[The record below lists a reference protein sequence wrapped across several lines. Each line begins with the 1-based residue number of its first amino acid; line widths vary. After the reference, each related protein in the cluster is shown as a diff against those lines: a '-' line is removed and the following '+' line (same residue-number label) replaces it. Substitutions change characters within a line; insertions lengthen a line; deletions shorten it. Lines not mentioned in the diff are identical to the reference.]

1 MFRVLLVD
9 DEPSLRLTLAEFLK
23 RSGYEG
29 IAAPDYPS
37 AVMVAKGSYDVAVI
51 DINLP
56 GRSGIEL
63 LHEINSRESYVP
75 VIMITGEP
83 NLSVIPEIVRAGAYD
98 FLAKP
103 VVKEVLLKAVA
114 RATEKKLLSAEKQ
127 RLEEEIKQRAA
138 DLEIRIAERTAELI
152 EAHDRLAHNG
162 KVAALGRVA
171 AQVAH
176 EVRNPLYGLLLYTTH
191 LKGELEGKLAQD
203 QAELFDSMIDTINQ
217 LTTTTE
223 QILDLARPVRLA
235 LRPVELN
242 CVVNAVLKLLQLQIS
257 ANGIKVE
264 FEQCDEN
271 PTALLDEGCIRA
283 ALLNLLL
290 NAVEAM
296 PAGGTLSITTGIDGE
311 TLSLVIKD
319 TGAGMT
325 EERIKKIFEPFNS
338 DKAGG
343 LGLGMPYAKK
353 IIEEHGGKIAIES
366 RLGEGT
372 QVCISLPAEKHQ
384 SEEHGG
390 KIAIESRLGEGTQ

>member
-9 DEPSLRLTLAEFLK
+9 DEPSLRLTLTEFL
-23 RSGYEG
+23 RRAGYEVF
-29 IAAPDYPS
+29 AAPDFQS
-37 AVMVAKGSYDVAVI
+37 ALMLRSGSFDVAVI

-63 LHEINSRESYVP
+63 LQVINSREPYVP

-83 NLSVIPEIVRAGAYD
+83 NLSVFPEIVRAGAYD

-103 VVKEVLLKAVA
+103 VVKEVLLKAVG
-114 RATEKKLLSAEKQ
+114 RASEKKLLSAEKQ

-138 DLEIRIAERTAELI
+138 DLEVRVAERTAELI

-191 LKGELEGKLAQD
+191 LKEELAGTLA
-203 QAELFDSMIDTINQ
+203 AEHAEVFDSMIDTINQ
-217 LTTTTE
+217 LNATTE

-235 LRPVELN
+235 LRPVDLN
-242 CVVNAVLKLLQLQIS
+242 NVVTAVLKLLQAQIS
-257 ANGIKVE
+257 ANAVE
-264 FEQCDEN
+264 VKLDQCDSN
-271 PTALLDEGCIRA
+271 PTIMLDEGCIRA
-283 ALLNLLL
+283 ALLNLFL
-290 NAVEAM
+290 NAIEAM
-296 PAGGTLSITTGIDGE
+296 PTGGTLSIASATNGDTF
-311 TLSLVIKD
+311 SLVIKD
-319 TGAGMT
+319 TGSGMT

-338 DKAGG
+338 DKTGG

-353 IIEEHGGKIAIES
+353 IVEEHGGQITVES
-366 RLGEGT
+366 KLGEGT
-372 QVCISLPAEKHQ
+372 RVSINLPVEKT
-384 SEEHGG
+384 
-390 KIAIESRLGEGTQ
+390 IT

>member
-1 MFRVLLVD
+1 MLRVLLVD
-9 DEPSLRLTLAEFLK
+9 DEPSLRLTLTEFLK
-23 RSGYEG
+23 RAGYEV
-29 IAAPDYPS
+29 IAAPDFPS
-37 AVMVAKGSYDVAVI
+37 AVMVGRGSYDVAVI

-56 GRSGIEL
+56 GRNGIEL
-63 LHEINSRESYVP
+63 LHEINAGESYVP

-103 VVKEVLLKAVA
+103 VVKEVLLKAVG
-114 RATEKKLLSAEKQ
+114 RAIEKKLLSSEKQ

-138 DLEIRIAERTAELI
+138 DLEVRVAERTAELI
-152 EAHDRLAHNG
+152 EVHDRLAHSG

-191 LKGELEGKLAQD
+191 LKDELAGKLSVD
-203 QAELFDSMIDTINQ
+203 QVGLFDSMIDTINQ
-217 LTTTTE
+217 LTSTTE

-242 CVVNAVLKLLQLQIS
+242 SVVSAVLKLLNPQIS

-264 FEQCDEN
+264 FDQCVSN
-271 PTALLDEGCIRA
+271 PTAMLDEACLRA

-296 PAGGTLSITTGIDGE
+296 HTGGTLSITTAMNRE
-311 TLSLVIKD
+311 TLSLMIQD
-319 TGAGMT
+319 TGSGMT
-325 EERIKKIFEPFNS
+325 EERVKKIFEPFNS

-353 IIEEHGGKIAIES
+353 IIEEHGGKIRVES
-366 RLGEGT
+366 RPGEGT
-372 QVCISLPAEKHQ
+372 RVCINLPAEKHQ
-384 SEEHGG
+384 SEGPS
-390 KIAIESRLGEGTQ
+390 A

>member
-9 DEPSLRLTLAEFLK
+9 DEPSLRLTLTQFLK
-23 RSGYEG
+23 RAGYDV
-29 IAAPDYPS
+29 IAAPDFPS
-37 AVMVAKGSYDVAVI
+37 AMMVGQGSYDVAVI

-63 LHEINSRESYVP
+63 LHEINARESYVP

-103 VVKEVLLKAVA
+103 VVKEVLLKAVG
-114 RATEKKLLSAEKQ
+114 RAIEKKLLIAEKQ

-138 DLEIRIAERTAELI
+138 DLEVRVAERTAELI
-152 EAHDRLAHNG
+152 EVHDRLAHSG

-191 LKGELEGKLAQD
+191 LKDELAGKLEAEQS
-203 QAELFDSMIDTINQ
+203 ELFDSMIDTINQ

-242 CVVNAVLKLLQLQIS
+242 SLVGAVLKLLNLQLS
-257 ANGIKVE
+257 AHGIKLE
-264 FEQCDEN
+264 FDQCEAN
-271 PTALLDEGCIRA
+271 PTALLDEACFRA

-296 PAGGTLSITTGIDGE
+296 PMGGDLTITTGINGE
-311 TLSLVIKD
+311 TLSLVIQD
-319 TGAGMT
+319 TGLGMP
-325 EERIKKIFEPFNS
+325 EERVKKIFEPFNS

-353 IIEEHGGKIAIES
+353 IIEEHGGTIRVES
-366 RLGEGT
+366 RVGEGT
-372 QVCISLPAEKHQ
+372 KVCITLPAEKHQ
-384 SEEHGG
+384 SEGPS
-390 KIAIESRLGEGTQ
+390 A

>member
-9 DEPSLRLTLAEFLK
+9 DEPSLRLTLTEFLK
-23 RSGYEG
+23 RAGYEV
-29 IAAPDYPS
+29 IAAPDFPR
-37 AVMVAKGSYDVAVI
+37 AMMVGRESYDVAVI

-63 LHEINSRESYVP
+63 LHEINSRESFVP

-103 VVKEVLLKAVA
+103 VVKEVLLKAVG
-114 RATEKKLLSAEKQ
+114 RAIEKRLLRAEKQ

-138 DLEIRIAERTAELI
+138 DLEVRVAERTAELI
-152 EAHDRLAHNG
+152 EAHDRLAHSG

-191 LKGELEGKLAQD
+191 LKDELTGKLTVEE
-203 QAELFDSMIDTINQ
+203 AELFDSMIDTINQ
-217 LTTTTE
+217 LTSTTE

-235 LRPVELN
+235 LRPVKLN
-242 CVVNAVLKLLQLQIS
+242 SLVGAVLKLLNLQIS
-257 ANGIKVE
+257 AHGIKVE
-264 FEQCDEN
+264 FDQCEEN
-271 PTALLDEGCIRA
+271 PTAMLDEACSRS

-296 PAGGTLSITTGIDGE
+296 PTGGTLTITTGVNGE
-311 TLSLVIKD
+311 NLSLVIQD
-319 TGAGMT
+319 TGSGMT

-353 IIEEHGGKIAIES
+353 IIEEHGGNIRVES
-366 RLGEGT
+366 LLGEGT

-384 SEEHGG
+384 SEGPS
-390 KIAIESRLGEGTQ
+390 A

>member
-9 DEPSLRLTLAEFLK
+9 DEPSLRLTLTEFLK
-23 RSGYEG
+23 RAGYDV
-29 IAAPDYPS
+29 IAAPDFPS
-37 AVMVAKGSYDVAVI
+37 AMMVGQGSYDVAVI

-83 NLSVIPEIVRAGAYD
+83 NLSVFPEIVRAGAYD
-98 FLAKP
+98 FLPKP
-103 VVKEVLLKAVA
+103 VVKEVLLKAVG
-114 RATEKKLLSAEKQ
+114 RAIEKKLLSAEKQ

-138 DLEIRIAERTAELI
+138 DLEVRVAERTAELI
-152 EAHDRLAHNG
+152 EVHDRLAHSG

-191 LKGELEGKLAQD
+191 LKDELAGKMSAEQS
-203 QAELFDSMIDTINQ
+203 ELFDSMIDTINQ

-242 CVVNAVLKLLQLQIS
+242 SLVGAVLKLLNLQIS
-257 ANGIKVE
+257 AHGIKVE
-264 FEQCDEN
+264 FDQCEES
-271 PTALLDEGCIRA
+271 PTAMLDEACSRA

-296 PAGGTLSITTGIDGE
+296 PTGGTLSITTGVNGE

-353 IIEEHGGKIAIES
+353 IIEEHGGEIRVES

-372 QVCISLPAEKHQ
+372 QVCITLPAEKHQ
-384 SEEHGG
+384 SEGPS
-390 KIAIESRLGEGTQ
+390 A

>member
-9 DEPSLRLTLAEFLK
+9 DEPSLRLTLTEFLK
-23 RSGYEG
+23 RAGYEVL
-29 IAAPDYPS
+29 AAPDFQS
-37 AVMVAKGSYDVAVI
+37 ALMLRSASFDIAVI

-63 LHEINSRESYVP
+63 LQMINSREPYVP

-83 NLSVIPEIVRAGAYD
+83 NLSVFPEIVRAGAYD

-103 VVKEVLLKAVA
+103 VVKEVLLKAVG
-114 RATEKKLLSAEKQ
+114 RASEKKLLSAEKQ

-138 DLEIRIAERTAELI
+138 DLEVRVAQRTAELI

-191 LKGELEGKLAQD
+191 LKEELAGKLATEQV
-203 QAELFDSMIDTINQ
+203 EVFDSMIDTINQ
-217 LTTTTE
+217 LNATTE

-235 LRPVELN
+235 LRPINLN
-242 CVVNAVLKLLQLQIS
+242 SVVTAVLKLLQPQIS
-257 ANGIKVE
+257 ASEVKVE
-264 FEQCDEN
+264 LDQRDTN
-271 PTALLDEGCIRA
+271 LTAMLDEGCTRA

-296 PAGGTLSITTGIDGE
+296 PAGGILSVASASDGE

-319 TGAGMT
+319 TGPGMS
-325 EERIKKIFEPFNS
+325 EERLKKIFEPFNS
-338 DKAGG
+338 DKTSG

-353 IIEEHGGKIAIES
+353 IIEEHGGRIVVES
-366 RLGEGT
+366 KLGEGT
-372 QVCISLPAEKHQ
+372 RVCINLPVAKD
-384 SEEHGG
+384 
-390 KIAIESRLGEGTQ
+390 

>member
-1 MFRVLLVD
+1 M
-9 DEPSLRLTLAEFLK
+9 LR
-23 RSGYEG
+23 
-29 IAAPDYPS
+29 S
-37 AVMVAKGSYDVAVI
+37 ASFDIAVI

-63 LHEINSRESYVP
+63 LQMINSREPYVP

-83 NLSVIPEIVRAGAYD
+83 NLSVFPEIVRAGAYD

-103 VVKEVLLKAVA
+103 VVKEVLLKAVG
-114 RATEKKLLSAEKQ
+114 RASEKKLLSAEKQ

-138 DLEIRIAERTAELI
+138 DLEVRVAQRTAELI

-191 LKGELEGKLAQD
+191 LKEELAGKLATEQV
-203 QAELFDSMIDTINQ
+203 EVFDSMIDTINQ
-217 LTTTTE
+217 LNATTE

-235 LRPVELN
+235 LRPINLN
-242 CVVNAVLKLLQLQIS
+242 SVVTAVLKLLQPQIS
-257 ANGIKVE
+257 ASEVKVE
-264 FEQCDEN
+264 LDQRDTN
-271 PTALLDEGCIRA
+271 LTAMLDEGCTRA

-296 PAGGTLSITTGIDGE
+296 PAGGILSVASASDGE

-319 TGAGMT
+319 TGPGMS
-325 EERIKKIFEPFNS
+325 EERLKKIFEPFNS
-338 DKAGG
+338 DKTSG

-353 IIEEHGGKIAIES
+353 IIEEHGGRIVVES
-366 RLGEGT
+366 KLGEGT
-372 QVCISLPAEKHQ
+372 RVCINLPVAKD
-384 SEEHGG
+384 
-390 KIAIESRLGEGTQ
+390 